1 MELKILQ
8 LFKNHLYLK
17 PLTPRKPLPCDEMA
31 PSLAGSW
38 SIWYRL
44 ESKKWFPLAALQ
56 KLVSVSIWLAYTM
69 FTFDQRLS
77 PTSVLEKGVLQ
88 NFTKLA
94 RKYLCQNLFFNEIAG
109 VDPSQVHILSVQ
121 ENQSQLTTIY
131 QFLVQA
137 PPFIIVRFKA
147 FHFNK
152 LFAVVDVEHQYGIV
166 LQILYLPTLLARKW
180 KQLMF

>member
-1 MELKILQ
+1 
-8 LFKNHLYLK
+8 
-17 PLTPRKPLPCDEMA
+17 
-31 PSLAGSW
+31 
-38 SIWYRL
+38 
-44 ESKKWFPLAALQ
+44 
-56 KLVSVSIWLAYTM
+56 M

-94 RKYLCQNLFFNEIAG
+94 RKYLCQSLFFNEIAG

-121 ENQSQLTTIY
+121 ENQSQLITIY

-166 LQILYLPTLLARKW
+166 LQILYLPTLLARK
-180 KQLMF
+180 

>member
-1 MELKILQ
+1 MVPFSSTTKI
-8 LFKNHLYLK
+8 
-17 PLTPRKPLPCDEMA
+17 
-31 PSLAGSW
+31 G
-38 SIWYRL
+38 
-44 ESKKWFPLAALQ
+44 
-56 KLVSVSIWLAYTM
+56 SVSIWLAYTM

-77 PTSVLEKGVLQ
+77 PTSVLEKEVLQ

-94 RKYLCQNLFFNEIAG
+94 RKYLCQSLFFNKIAG

-121 ENQSQLTTIY
+121 ENQSQRTTIY

-137 PPFIIVRFKA
+137 PPFIIVRFKT